1 MGGVDIPTSQ
11 AVPAPFPGEPPIE
24 MMWSIRREA
33 HPMAD
38 TMYDTDPK
46 LAARQ
51 EWAGV
56 ARWAAIAIVIWAIVT
71 HVIARVPV
79 PPVIVIGA
87 VFGAFIPFLNARR
100 RKLGLVPGH
109 ESMTGTLTVGR

>member
-46 LAARQ
+46 LDIAVPSGTI
-51 EWAGV
+51 GV
-56 ARWAAIAIVIWAIVT
+56 WVDNRDGIHHTFTIEDLGVDLEIPALKAK
-71 HVIARVPV
+71 RVQFDA
-79 PPVIVIGA
+79 PPGTYEIICT
-87 VFGAFIPFLNARR
+87 
-100 RKLGLVPGH
+100 VPGH
-109 ESMTGTLTVGR
+109 ESMTGALTVGG